1 MCERPFG
8 ASKMMSGSK
17 QGRLLVRWRTP
28 VCVLLS
34 VALSVGS
41 GCFSSEEGET
51 FYGRVVAPR
60 SQEFR
65 WSNGG
70 LPRVFDP
77 ARAAAPPDTDAVRAI
92 FEGLTDYDPQTL
104 KPVAAVAARWES
116 AENDRVWTFHLR
128 PEARWSNGDPVTAE
142 DFVRSWRRTLR
153 LGDDAPHAELLA
165 NLVEPKQPPKRVEEP
180 AGDSTGAVIERTRE
194 SNPAEPAR
202 ESQAEDGAG
211 SEEVEELAAEA
222 VDEKTLR
229 VRLRRPD
236 KNFPELVAHP
246 AFRPVHTSVAGGVAG
261 GEDAAPVARGVAS
274 PEQVISNGAFRLRE
288 LNADAVVLEREAGY
302 WNAAS
307 VALERVRFVGA
318 RDAESALSAYRAGEV
333 DAVTN
338 ARVEPL
344 GLKLLASYKDFRR
357 TTFGALTYYDFN
369 AARPPFDDARVREAL
384 ARAIDR
390 RRLTADTLEGAAEPA
405 ESFLPARNVEAAGE
419 EKPSP
424 LAYDPAAARR
434 LLAEAGYP
442 GGAGFPRVRLLVNR
456 NEQHR
461 RVAEAMASMWRTT
474 LGVETEILLKD
485 WAEYETLLRTGEYD
499 VARRSLVMQTTDE
512 ETIMRS
518 LFAPERFAFDAR
530 AEGEPDAPETPAS
543 SPSPE
548 ATQPADGQATAPTP
562 AAAVATPP
570 IVTEAQ
576 ALREVPAVPVY
587 FAASYSL
594 VKPYVQG
601 FDANV
606 LDAPSLQRVR
616 IDTNWQPP
624 KKETRIT
631 LRGE

>member
-1 MCERPFG
+1 M
-8 ASKMMSGSK
+8 
-17 QGRLLVRWRTP
+17 
-28 VCVLLS
+28 CVLLS
-34 VALSVGS
+34 VVLSAGS
-41 GCFSSEEGET
+41 GCFSGEEGET
-51 FYGRVVAPR
+51 FYGRVAVPR
-60 SQEFR
+60 AQEFR
-65 WSNGG
+65 WSDGG

-77 ARAAAPPDTDAVRAI
+77 ARAAAAPDTDAVRAL

-104 KPVAAVAARWES
+104 KPVAGVAARWES

-153 LGDDAPHAELLA
+153 LGEDAPHAKLLA
-165 NLVEPKQPPKRVEEP
+165 NLVEPKERPKSVEEP
-180 AGDSTGAVIERTRE
+180 REPANDS
-194 SNPAEPAR
+194 PATAEGGAR
-202 ESQAEDGAG
+202 ESSSPEPSPEAKTGDKAEGEAG
-211 SEEVEELAAEA
+211 GGEVEELAVEA

-246 AFRPVHTSVAGGVAG
+246 VFRPVHASASA
-261 GEDAAPVARGVAS
+261 EDVEGAAAAARAAAS
-274 PEQVISNGAFRLRE
+274 PGQVISNGAFRLRE

-302 WNAAS
+302 WNAAG
-307 VALERVRFVGA
+307 VRLERVRFVGA

-369 AARPPFDDARVREAL
+369 ATRPPFDDARVREAL
-384 ARAIDR
+384 ARSIDR
-390 RRLTADTLEGAAEPA
+390 RRLAEDTLEGAAEPA
-405 ESFLPARNVEAAGE
+405 ESFLPARHADEAEGKGQPA
-419 EKPSP
+419 

-461 RVAEAMASMWRTT
+461 RVAEAMASMWRTA
-474 LGVETEILLKD
+474 LNVETEILLKD
-485 WAEYETLLRTGEYD
+485 WGEYETLLRSGGYD

-512 ETIMRS
+512 ETVMRS

-530 AEGEPDAPETPAS
+530 AEAEPAASESPALP
-543 SPSPE
+543 PSPE
-548 ATQPADGQATAPTP
+548 TAQPNEGQSAATP
-562 AAAVATPP
+562 AVVMPPP
-570 IVTEAQ
+570 ILTEAQ

-587 FAASYSL
+587 FAASYAL

-601 FDANV
+601 FDANA

-624 KKETRIT
+624 KTETRIT

>member
-1 MCERPFG
+1 
-8 ASKMMSGSK
+8 MMRGSK
-17 QGRLLVRWRTP
+17 HGRQLARWRTP

-34 VALSVGS
+34 VALAAGS
-41 GCFSSEEGET
+41 GCFSSDEGEA
-51 FYGRVVAPR
+51 FYGRVAVPR
-60 SQEFR
+60 AQEFR
-65 WSNGG
+65 WSDGG

-77 ARAAAPPDTDAVRAI
+77 ARAAAAPDTDAVRAL

-104 KPVAAVAARWES
+104 KPVAGVAARWES

-128 PEARWSNGDPVTAE
+128 SEARWSNGDAVTAE
-142 DFVRSWRRTLR
+142 DFVRSWQRTLR
-153 LGDDAPHAELLA
+153 LGDDAPHVKLLA
-165 NLVEPKQPPKRVEEP
+165 NLVEEKPKREEDAQSSPQSTPPAAGDATPQPP
-180 AGDSTGAVIERTRE
+180 AS
-194 SNPAEPAR
+194 AEPVR
-202 ESQAEDGAG
+202 EPPADGQAERGA
-211 SEEVEELAAEA
+211 VEELAVEA
-222 VDEKTLR
+222 VDNQTLR

-246 AFRPVHTSVAGGVAG
+246 VFRPVHASAAKEGAEGV
-261 GEDAAPVARGVAS
+261 DAAPAARAVAS

-288 LNADAVVLEREAGY
+288 LNADAVVLERDGGY
-302 WNAAS
+302 WNAAG

-318 RDAESALSAYRAGEV
+318 RDAEAALSAYRAGEV

-357 TTFGALTYYDFN
+357 STFGALTYYDFN

-405 ESFLPARNVEAAGE
+405 ESFLPARTGE
-419 EKPSP
+419 EAGGERQSP
-424 LAYDPAAARR
+424 LSYDPAAARR

-461 RVAEAMASMWRTT
+461 RVAEAMASMWRAA

-485 WAEYETLLRTGEYD
+485 WAEYETLLRAGEYD

-512 ETIMRS
+512 ETVMRS
-518 LFAPERFAFDAR
+518 LFAPDRLDFDAR
-530 AEGEPDAPETPAS
+530 TDGDASALEIPAS
-543 SPSPE
+543 SPSSE
-548 ATQPADGQATAPTP
+548 ATQTAEGQGAATAP
-562 AAAVATPP
+562 AVVATPP
-570 IVTEAQ
+570 ILSEAQ

-587 FAASYSL
+587 FATSYSL

-624 KKETRIT
+624 VKDARIT

>member
-1 MCERPFG
+1 
-8 ASKMMSGSK
+8 MMSGTK
-17 QGRLLVRWRTP
+17 QGRLLARWRTHI
-28 VCVLLS
+28 CVLLS
-34 VALSVGS
+34 LVLAVGS
-41 GCFSSEEGET
+41 GCFSSDEGEA
-51 FYGRVVAPR
+51 FYGRVTVPR
-60 SQEFR
+60 AQEFR
-65 WSNGG
+65 WSDGG

-77 ARAAAPPDTDAVRAI
+77 ARAAAAPDTDAVRAL

-104 KPVAAVAARWES
+104 KPVAGVAASWES
-116 AENDRVWTFHLR
+116 SEDDRVWTFHLR
-128 PEARWSNGDPVTAE
+128 PDARWSNGDAVTAE

-153 LGDDAPHAELLA
+153 LGEVAPHAKLLA
-165 NLVEPKQPPKRVEEP
+165 NLVEQKPRPPREGDAQNSPQGDQPAADNENAQEQ
-180 AGDSTGAVIERTRE
+180 
-194 SNPAEPAR
+194 NPAEAAR
-202 ESQAEDGAG
+202 ESQADEQAG
-211 SEEVEELAAEA
+211 EEKVEELAVEA
-222 VDEKTLR
+222 VNSQMLR
-229 VRLRRPD
+229 VRLRRAD

-246 AFRPVHTSVAGGVAG
+246 VFRPVHASAVREDAG
-261 GEDAAPVARGVAS
+261 GEAASPVAVAP
-274 PEQVISNGAFRLRE
+274 PEQLISNGAFRLRE
-288 LNADAVVLEREAGY
+288 LNADAVVLERDGGY
-302 WNAAS
+302 WNAAG

-318 RDAESALSAYRAGEV
+318 RDSEAALSAYRAGEV

-357 TTFGALTYYDFN
+357 STFGALTYYDFN

-405 ESFLPARNVEAAGE
+405 ESFLPARDADEAGGE
-419 EKPSP
+419 KQSP
-424 LAYDPAAARR
+424 LSYDPAAARR

-461 RVAEAMASMWRTT
+461 RVAEAMASMWRTA

-485 WAEYETLLRTGEYD
+485 WVEYETLLRTGEYD

-512 ETIMRS
+512 ETVMRS
-518 LFAPERFAFDAR
+518 LFAPERLAFDAH
-530 AEGEPDAPETPAS
+530 AEGDANAPATPAQ
-543 SPSPE
+543 SPSPLPPLSPGE
-548 ATQPADGQATAPTP
+548 AVTSACCRNPVADAAP
-562 AAAVATPP
+562 PP
-570 IVTEAQ
+570 ILSEAQ

-587 FAASYSL
+587 FATSYSL

-624 KKETRIT
+624 KSDARIT

>member
-1 MCERPFG
+1 M
-8 ASKMMSGSK
+8 
-17 QGRLLVRWRTP
+17 
-28 VCVLLS
+28 CVLLS
-34 VALSVGS
+34 AVLSVGS
-41 GCFSSEEGET
+41 GCFSGEEGEV
-51 FYGRVVAPR
+51 FYGRVAVPR
-60 SQEFR
+60 AQEFR
-65 WSNGG
+65 WSDGG

-77 ARAAAPPDTDAVRAI
+77 ARAAAAPDTDAVRAL

-104 KPVAAVAARWES
+104 KPVAGVASRWES
-116 AENDRVWTFHLR
+116 AEDDRVWTFHLR
-128 PEARWSNGDPVTAE
+128 PDARWSNGDAVTAE

-153 LGDDAPHAELLA
+153 LGEDAPHAKLLA
-165 NLVEPKQPPKRVEEP
+165 NLVEQKQRPKREEDAEGNPRSPQVGPQVGPPAVVDENAREQDSTEAAREPQAGEP
-180 AGDSTGAVIERTRE
+180 A
-194 SNPAEPAR
+194 
-202 ESQAEDGAG
+202 
-211 SEEVEELAAEA
+211 EEEKVEELAVEA
-222 VDEKTLR
+222 VNSHTLR

-246 AFRPVHTSVAGGVAG
+246 VFRPVHASAVS
-261 GEDAAPVARGVAS
+261 EDAEGEGAALVARALAS
-274 PEQVISNGAFRLRE
+274 PEQIISNGAFRLRE
-288 LNADAVVLEREAGY
+288 LSADAVVLERDGGY
-302 WNAAS
+302 WNAAG

-318 RDAESALSAYRAGEV
+318 RDAEAALSAYRAGDV

-357 TTFGALTYYDFN
+357 STFGALTYYDFN

-405 ESFLPARNVEAAGE
+405 ESFLPPRDSDEAGGE
-419 EKPSP
+419 KRSP
-424 LAYDPAAARR
+424 LSYDPPAARR

-442 GGAGFPRVRLLVNR
+442 GGSGFPRVRLLVNR

-461 RVAEAMASMWRTT
+461 RVAEAMAAMWRAS

-485 WAEYETLLRTGEYD
+485 WAEYETLLRSGEYD

-512 ETIMRS
+512 ETVMRS
-518 LFAPERFAFDAR
+518 LFAPERLDFDAR
-530 AEGEPDAPETPAS
+530 TEGNAGATETQ

-548 ATQPADGQATAPTP
+548 AAQAAEGQVAATP
-562 AAAVATPP
+562 AAAVVLPP
-570 IVTEAQ
+570 ILSEAQ

-587 FAASYSL
+587 FATSYSL

-601 FDANV
+601 FDANA

-624 KKETRIT
+624 KSDTRII
-631 LRGE
+631 LRSE

>member
-1 MCERPFG
+1 M
-8 ASKMMSGSK
+8 
-17 QGRLLVRWRTP
+17 
-28 VCVLLS
+28 
-34 VALSVGS
+34 
-41 GCFSSEEGET
+41 
-51 FYGRVVAPR
+51 
-60 SQEFR
+60 
-65 WSNGG
+65 
-70 LPRVFDP
+70 
-77 ARAAAPPDTDAVRAI
+77 
-92 FEGLTDYDPQTL
+92 TDYDPQTL
-104 KPVAAVAARWES
+104 KPVAGVAARWES

-128 PEARWSNGDPVTAE
+128 SEARWSNGDAVTAE

-153 LGDDAPHAELLA
+153 LGEDAPHAKLLA
-165 NLVEPKQPPKRVEEP
+165 NLVEQKQGPKREADAQGGPQNKQQSEP
-180 AGDSTGAVIERTRE
+180 AAAGDEDAQPSA
-194 SNPAEPAR
+194 SAEPAR
-202 ESQAEDGAG
+202 ESQADEQA
-211 SEEVEELAAEA
+211 EREAVEELAVEA
-222 VDEKTLR
+222 VDSQTLR

-246 AFRPVHTSVAGGVAG
+246 VFRPIHASAVKEGAG
-261 GEDAAPVARGVAS
+261 GEDAAPVARAVAS

-288 LNADAVVLEREAGY
+288 LNADAVVLERDGGY
-302 WNAAS
+302 WNAAG

-318 RDAESALSAYRAGEV
+318 RDAEAALSAYRAGEV

-357 TTFGALTYYDFN
+357 STFGALTYYDFN

-405 ESFLPARNVEAAGE
+405 ESFLPARNAEESGGE
-419 EKPSP
+419 RQSP
-424 LAYDPAAARR
+424 LSYDPAAARR

-461 RVAEAMASMWRTT
+461 RVAAAMASMWRAT

-485 WAEYETLLRTGEYD
+485 WAEYETLLRAGEYD
-499 VARRSLVMQTTDE
+499 VVRRSLVMQTTDE
-512 ETIMRS
+512 ETVMRS
-518 LFAPERFAFDAR
+518 LFSPGRLDFDAR
-530 AEGEPDAPETPAS
+530 TEGAADALETQSP

-548 ATQPADGQATAPTP
+548 AAQAADGQDAAAAP
-562 AAAVATPP
+562 AAAVVTPP
-570 IVTEAQ
+570 ILSEAQ

-587 FAASYSL
+587 FATSYAL

-624 KKETRIT
+624 KSDARIT